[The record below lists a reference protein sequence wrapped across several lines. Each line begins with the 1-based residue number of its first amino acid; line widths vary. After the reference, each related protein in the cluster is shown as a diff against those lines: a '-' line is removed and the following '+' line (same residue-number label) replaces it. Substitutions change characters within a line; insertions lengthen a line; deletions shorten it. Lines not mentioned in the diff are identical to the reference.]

1 MHDIEG
7 AAAALYREAGYDD
20 SDPAPA
26 IGLATRLLG
35 PGCVQ
40 RVHAGALPGDAALV
54 TVHGER
60 RIYVRRGLPPARL
73 RFAVAHELAHWA
85 LGECA
90 PGAEL
95 EARCD
100 ALAACLVAPR
110 RAFLRALRETDR
122 YHELAGRFATTESCA
137 ALRLAEVTG
146 EPLALVAPSCVRVR
160 GDAYGWPGEPELR
173 ALATKPRVPGLRK
186 ARRRDDPRR
195 VAMRAQDRGR
205 CD

>member
-1 MHDIEG
+1 MEQFADLEG
-7 AAAALYREAGYDD
+7 TAAALYRAAGYDD
-20 SDPAPA
+20 GEPAPVVA
-26 IGLATRLLG
+26 LATRLLG

-60 RIYVRRGLPPARL
+60 RIYVRRGLPPVRL

-122 YHELAGRFATTESCA
+122 YHELAGRFATTESCV
-137 ALRLAEVTG
+137 ALRLGEVSGAPT
-146 EPLALVAPSCVRVR
+146 ALVAPSCVRVR
-160 GDAYGWPGEPELR
+160 GEAYGWPGETELR
-173 ALATKPRVPGLRK
+173 ALASKPRVPGLRK
-186 ARRRDDPRR
+186 ARLRDDRRR
-195 VAMRAQDRGR
+195 VAMRVAE
-205 CD
+205 